1 MRAMCARALDALR
14 GIAVSMREFDMWNTL
29 EYISELPPEAFRTV
43 EFNGDRIVL
52 HQVGS
57 KCIGEVA
64 VTHEPYCRLN
74 VELDVQPPRG
84 WFWLKHWSEN
94 EPLVQALLD
103 QGILELHE
111 SAMEPTGYVVCRA
124 AKLKPKTFT
133 AEIHGA

>member
-1 MRAMCARALDALR
+1 
-14 GIAVSMREFDMWNTL
+14 MWNTL

-52 HQVGS
+52 NQVGS
-57 KCIGEVA
+57 NCTGEVA
-64 VTHEPYCRLN
+64 VTHEPYCRLS

-94 EPLVQALLD
+94 EPFVRALLD

-124 AKLKPKTFT
+124 AKLKPKTFA